1 MTEFRDSYLSR
12 AKKAAPRAPLLPRPG
27 TMLAAIAAL
36 EAQRDVA
43 RAKKVRALLSAQ
55 S

>member
-36 EAQRDVA
+36 EARVTLPEL
-43 RAKKVRALLSAQ
+43 RRCGHC
-55 S
+55 